1 MGAEELG
8 DFEWRGLRFER
19 RESFSGVYWW
29 RAAVGAWELELR
41 RTWWGW
47 EAYARMSELACDWR
61 NSGPVAGGNSGV
73 THLEVLEDLA
83 ENWEALAT
91 EMRTAAEDAMRF
103 LHGGGNE

>member
-47 EAYARMSELACDWR
+47 E
-61 NSGPVAGGNSGV
+61 V
-73 THLEVLEDLA
+73 
-83 ENWEALAT
+83 ENE
-91 EMRTAAEDAMRF
+91 
-103 LHGGGNE
+103 